1 VIKLES
7 LWGFALN
14 SKASEQRVTKKS
26 SPEDWVR
33 RLLIALA
40 CFWLLVGIVLPL
52 LDVVDRATHIELV
65 VKIEEPTEQEMAEDE
80 FRGQIDVAGHVVLL
94 MREEGKKDVLYIDN
108 KPVETRRGRAE
119 VPGVYVEFGDERLER
134 IVCDLARPDPMSEE
148 VIPVDPVEV
157 VRTPEQGWRV
167 NDEFFPPEENLKVIE
182 RFIGMANFFDYFG
195 LKGVSQGRT
204 FIALSNIILAIALI
218 GFFVYTLIR
227 PTVPFNRNG
236 MVTIA
241 ILVILAFQ
249 AFGSIEFLARHM
261 EESGLAQSVWNSL
274 RVGLYTTVLSVTL
287 AFLYA
292 YGIHRTQMFG
302 KGFFRVVAMIP
313 LFAPTMLYGLSLV
326 YLFGNKGVI
335 TTGFFDSLPW
345 LAWDI
350 HLYGITGIV
359 IAEVVFTFPPAFMIL
374 LVALSNTDARLYEA
388 SESLGAGKVRTF
400 FTVTIPSIK
409 FGLLSAIFV
418 AFTLSF
424 TDFGA
429 PKVVGGQFN
438 ILAVDIYKQV
448 IGQQN
453 FGMGATVSIIL
464 LIPTVLAFIADRI
477 VQRRATA
484 VVSARSVPFVAK
496 VSRVRD
502 TFYGGIC
509 SLIAA
514 FILLMVFMAGVASL
528 VKIWPYAFTNPEKY
542 PQLWTLAHYAFDD
555 VGGGGYAAF
564 WNSIRMA
571 ALTAIVGAFVT
582 FTSAYLIDKTKGA
595 VWLRRIAY
603 FLSILPLA
611 LPGLVIGIAYIFFFN
626 KTHLTIPFTGIE
638 FFNPFNFLY
647 GTMAILVICN
657 IIHFYTVSFLT
668 ATTAIRQLDKE
679 FESVAE
685 SMAVPFYR
693 TFMRVTVPVCFPAI
707 LEIAV
712 FYFVSSMATVS
723 AVIFLY
729 SSDNPLAS
737 VAVINMD
744 DAGDTAPAAAM
755 CMLIVFANVI
765 VRSFAEFISRRFKRR
780 TQGWRAR

>member
-1 VIKLES
+1 MRKFDSLEGLS
-7 LWGFALN
+7 LN
-14 SKASEQRVTKKS
+14 SEASKKRVTKKS
-26 SPEDWVR
+26 SREDWVR
-33 RLLIALA
+33 RLLIAFA
-40 CFWLLVGIVLPL
+40 CFWLLVGIVFPL
-52 LDVVDRATHIELV
+52 MDVVNRATHIELI
-65 VKIEEPTEQEMAEDE
+65 VKIEEPTEQEKTEDD
-80 FRGQIDVAGHVVLL
+80 FRGQIDVAGQSVLL
-94 MREEGKKDVLYIDN
+94 MMEDGKKEVLYINN
-108 KPVETRRGRAE
+108 KPVKTRRRKAE
-119 VPGVYVEFGDERLER
+119 VPGVYVELGDERIDR
-134 IVCDLARPDPMSEE
+134 VFVDIARPDPLSEDILT
-148 VIPVDPVEV
+148 VSPIDVK
-157 VRTPEQGWRV
+157 RTPGQRWKV
-167 NDEFFPPEENLKVIE
+167 SDELLPVGENMVLIE
-182 RFIGMANFFDYFG
+182 RFIGLVNFFEYFG
-195 LKGVSQGRT
+195 LKGISQGRT
-204 FIALSNIILAIALI
+204 FVALANISLAMVLI
-218 GFFVYTLIR
+218 VFLVYTLIR
-227 PTVPFNRNG
+227 PAVPFNQNG
-236 MVTIA
+236 ILTLA
-241 ILVILAFQ
+241 ILVLLGFQ
-249 AFGSIEFLARHM
+249 AFGSIELLTSYM
-261 EESGLAQSVWNSL
+261 QESTLAQSVWNSL
-274 RVGLYTTVLSVTL
+274 RVGLYTTVISVTL

-292 YGIHRTQMFG
+292 YGIHRTLMYG
-302 KGFFRVVAMIP
+302 KAFFRIVAMIP

-326 YLFGNKGVI
+326 YMFGNKGVI
-335 TTGFFDSLPW
+335 TTGFFDYLPW

-350 HLYGITGIV
+350 NLYGLTGIV

-388 SESLGAGKVRTF
+388 AESLGAGKVRTF

-429 PKVVGGQFN
+429 PKIVGGQFN

-484 VVSARSVPFVAK
+484 IVTARSVPFTPK
-496 VSRVRD
+496 TSRVRD
-502 TFYGGIC
+502 TIYGGIC

-528 VKIWPYAFTNPEKY
+528 VKIWPYAFTNPERY
-542 PQLWTLAHYAFDD
+542 PQIWTLKHYLFDD
-555 VGGGGYAAF
+555 VGGGGYRAF

-571 ALTAIVGAFVT
+571 GLTAVFGAIVT
-582 FTSAYLIDKTKGA
+582 FTSAYLIDKTKGT
-595 VWLRRIAY
+595 VWLRRSAY

-626 KTHLTIPFTGIE
+626 KPHFTIPFTGIE
-638 FFNPFNFLY
+638 FWNPFNLLY

-657 IIHFYTVSFLT
+657 VIHFYTVSFLT

-685 SMAVPFYR
+685 SMAVPFYK
-693 TFMRVTVPVCFPAI
+693 TFLRVTVPVCFPAI

-729 SSDNPLAS
+729 TSENPLAS
-737 VAVINMD
+737 VAVVNMD

-765 VRSFAEFISRRFKRR
+765 VRSAAELVSRRFKRK
-780 TQGWRAR
+780 TQAWRDR

>member
-1 VIKLES
+1 MNSALENADTAK
-7 LWGFALN
+7 G
-14 SKASEQRVTKKS
+14 RVTKRS
-26 SPEDWVR
+26 SGEDWVR
-33 RLLIALA
+33 RVLIAMA
-40 CFWLLVGIVLPL
+40 CLWLMVGVVLPL
-52 LDVVDRATHIELV
+52 LDVVGRATHIELV
-65 VKIEEPTEQEMAEDE
+65 VKIEEPTEAEKLEDD
-80 FRGQIDVAGHVVLL
+80 FRGQVTIAGQTILF
-94 MREEGKKDVLYIDN
+94 MKEEGKKKTLYLNN
-108 KPVETRRGRAE
+108 KPVEIIRNKADIQGI
-119 VPGVYVEFGDERLER
+119 YVELGEDSFQR
-134 IVCDLARPDPMSEE
+134 IVCERARPDSVSEE
-148 VIPVDPVEV
+148 TLPINPIEV
-157 VRTPEQGWRV
+157 VRTPAGQWIIDTEELPPG
-167 NDEFFPPEENLKVIE
+167 DELVVLE
-182 RFIGMANFFDYFG
+182 RFIGLVNFFDYFG
-195 LKGVSQGRT
+195 LKGISQSRT
-204 FIALSNIILAIALI
+204 FVALANILLAIVLI
-218 GFFVYTLIR
+218 GFFTWTLIR
-227 PTVPFNRNG
+227 PKFPFNQNG
-236 MVTIA
+236 MITIG
-241 ILVILAFQ
+241 ILLLLAFQ
-249 AFGSIEFLARHM
+249 AFGSIEFLAGYM

-274 RVGLYTTVLSVTL
+274 RVGIYTTFISVIL

-292 YGIHRTQMFG
+292 YGIHRTKMFG
-302 KGFFRVVAMIP
+302 KAFFRIVAMIP

-326 YLFGNKGVI
+326 YMFGNKGVI
-335 TTGFFDSLPW
+335 TTGFFDKLPW

-350 HLYGITGIV
+350 HLYGLTGIV

-388 SESLGAGKVRTF
+388 SESLGAGTLRTF
-400 FTVTIPSIK
+400 FKVTIPSIK
-409 FGLLSAIFV
+409 FGLLSAVFV

-484 VVSARSVPFVAK
+484 IVTARSVPYTPK
-496 VSRVRD
+496 TNKMRD
-502 TFYGGIC
+502 TIFGTIC
-509 SLIAA
+509 TLIAI
-514 FILLMVFMAGVASL
+514 FILVMVFMAGVASL
-528 VKIWPYAFTNPEKY
+528 VKIWPYAFTNPEQY
-542 PQLWTLAHYAFDD
+542 PQLWTLKHYAFDD
-555 VGGGGYAAF
+555 VGGGGYRAF
-564 WNSIRMA
+564 WNSIKMA
-571 ALTAIVGAFVT
+571 ALTALCGAFIT
-582 FTSAYLIDKTKGA
+582 FTSAYLIDKTRGA
-595 VWLRRIAY
+595 VWLRRSAY
-603 FLSILPLA
+603 FLSIVPLA

-626 KTHLTIPFTGIE
+626 KTYFDIPFTG
-638 FFNPFNFLY
+638 FQVANPLHFLY

-685 SMAVPFYR
+685 SMAVPFYK
-693 TFMRVTVPVCFPAI
+693 TFLRVTVPVCFPAI

-729 SSDNPLAS
+729 TSDTPLAS

-755 CMLIVFANVI
+755 CMLIVLANVI
-765 VRSFAEFISRRFKRR
+765 VRGLAELVNRRFMKK

>member
-1 VIKLES
+1 
-7 LWGFALN
+7 
-14 SKASEQRVTKKS
+14 
-26 SPEDWVR
+26 
-33 RLLIALA
+33 
-40 CFWLLVGIVLPL
+40 
-52 LDVVDRATHIELV
+52 
-65 VKIEEPTEQEMAEDE
+65 
-80 FRGQIDVAGHVVLL
+80 
-94 MREEGKKDVLYIDN
+94 
-108 KPVETRRGRAE
+108 
-119 VPGVYVEFGDERLER
+119 
-134 IVCDLARPDPMSEE
+134 
-148 VIPVDPVEV
+148 
-157 VRTPEQGWRV
+157 
-167 NDEFFPPEENLKVIE
+167 
-182 RFIGMANFFDYFG
+182 
-195 LKGVSQGRT
+195 
-204 FIALSNIILAIALI
+204 
-218 GFFVYTLIR
+218 
-227 PTVPFNRNG
+227 
-236 MVTIA
+236 
-241 ILVILAFQ
+241 
-249 AFGSIEFLARHM
+249 
-261 EESGLAQSVWNSL
+261 
-274 RVGLYTTVLSVTL
+274 
-287 AFLYA
+287 
-292 YGIHRTQMFG
+292 
-302 KGFFRVVAMIP
+302 
-313 LFAPTMLYGLSLV
+313 
-326 YLFGNKGVI
+326 
-335 TTGFFDSLPW
+335 
-345 LAWDI
+345 
-350 HLYGITGIV
+350 
-359 IAEVVFTFPPAFMIL
+359 
-374 LVALSNTDARLYEA
+374 
-388 SESLGAGKVRTF
+388 
-400 FTVTIPSIK
+400 VTIPSIK

-484 VVSARSVPFVAK
+484 IVTARAVPYAPK
-496 VSRVRD
+496 AHRVRD
-502 TFYGGIC
+502 AFYGSIC

-528 VKIWPYAFTNPEKY
+528 VKIWPYAFTNPEQY
-542 PQLWTLAHYAFDD
+542 PQIWTLKHYAFDD

-564 WNSIRMA
+564 WNSIYMA
-571 ALTAIVGAFVT
+571 ALTAIVGAVVT
-582 FTSAYLIDKTKGA
+582 FTSAYLIDKTKGT

-626 KTHLTIPFTGIE
+626 KTQLGIPFTGIT
-638 FFNPFNFLY
+638 FYNPFNLLY

-685 SMAVPFYR
+685 SMAVPFYK
-693 TFMRVTVPVCFPAI
+693 TFLRVTVPVCFPAI

-729 SSDNPLAS
+729 TSDNPLAS

-765 VRSFAEFISRRFKRR
+765 VRSLAELVSRRFKRK
-780 TQGWRAR
+780 TQGWRSR